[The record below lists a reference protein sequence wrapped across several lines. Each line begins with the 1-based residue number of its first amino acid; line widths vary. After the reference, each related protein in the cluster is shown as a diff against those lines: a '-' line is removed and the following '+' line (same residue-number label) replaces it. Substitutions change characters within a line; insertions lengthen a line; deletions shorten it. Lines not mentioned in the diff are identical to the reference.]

1 MTARH
6 GATGRGPL
14 HPAGPR
20 HPAGPLQLA
29 GPLHPA
35 GPGRQARTAHQAGP
49 AGSPA
54 RRGLAA
60 AAAAAVGL
68 IAVAGC
74 GTSAAVGTAARS
86 PAPAAPPLALSLADA
101 GGTSWAVVEM
111 GASGAQDENFWQV
124 FVRPA
129 GAAAWRLA
137 TPAGVA
143 DNGGLVVASTGPG
156 ALLAGFRPSQD
167 LTFSPLAVTAD
178 AGTRWAA
185 AGPVSPG
192 LSDVPG
198 ALAAGPGGRLIALT
212 DGGRVELGQRGGT
225 RWARLA
231 SVRGLAAT
239 AAGRACGL
247 SGVNAAAFS
256 ADGTALLGGTCGQPG
271 VAGIFAWR
279 RGAWHAAG
287 PALPSALA
295 GRDVSV
301 LRLASVPAPAAGAAP
316 SSGTRAAPGSGRG
329 TAAGSGPGQEAGSGG
344 SLGNSSARSGRAA
357 AASSTLAVLAVG
369 RGGSTGIV
377 VAWSA
382 GPGTGGW
389 RLSPVLPAGSL
400 RVRSASLWPDGSA
413 GLVLSGRHGAR
424 GVTIAGPGRSWTGLP
439 ALPAGVATLAPAAG
453 GGVEA
458 LAVDRSTV
466 RAWRL
471 NGAVAGWSQ
480 FQQVRVPVPYGSSS

>member
-1 MTARH
+1 MTARRSA
-6 GATGRGPL
+6 GGGGP
-14 HPAGPR
+14 
-20 HPAGPLQLA
+20 
-29 GPLHPA
+29 
-35 GPGRQARTAHQAGP
+35 AHQARP
-49 AGSPA
+49 AGGPVRRAASAATPVRQATPPGGPA

-60 AAAAAVGL
+60 AGAVAAAL
-68 IAVAGC
+68 IVTAGC
-74 GTSAAVGTAARS
+74 GAPRAGGAAARA

-111 GASGAQDENFWQV
+111 GGAGAQHENFWQV

-129 GAAAWRLA
+129 GGAAWRLA

-143 DNGGLVVASTGPG
+143 DNGGLVVASTGAG

-185 AGPVSPG
+185 GGPVSPG

-212 DGGRVELGQRGGT
+212 DGGGVDLGQGGGT
-225 RWARLA
+225 RWSRLA
-231 SVRGLAAT
+231 SARGLAAT

-247 SGVNAAAFS
+247 SRVTAAAF
-256 ADGTALLGGTCGQPG
+256 AGDGAPVLGGTCGKPG

-279 RGAWHAAG
+279 GGSWRAAG
-287 PALPSALA
+287 PALPPALA

-301 LRLASVPAPAAGAAP
+301 LRLDSVPAPAAAALSAGAPAP
-316 SSGTRAAPGSGRG
+316 
-329 TAAGSGPGQEAGSGG
+329 AGSGAGPAAGSGG
-344 SLGNSSARSGRAA
+344 SAATGTGGGSAAGSGSGPDGGRGGAAARS
-357 AASSTLAVLAVG
+357 TVAVLAVG
-369 RGGSTGIV
+369 RGAKTGIV
-377 VAWSA
+377 VAWSG
-382 GPGTGGW
+382 GPGGSGW
-389 RLSPVLPAGSL
+389 RLSPVLPAGSQ

-424 GVTIAGPGRSWTGLP
+424 GVIIAGPGRSWAGLP
-439 ALPAGVATLAPAAG
+439 ALPAGAATLAPAGG

-458 LAVDRSTV
+458 LSAGRSTM

-471 NGAVAGWSQ
+471 GRAGAGWSE